1 MDKKRQHEIRR
12 SGFTLVEIMIVVGIL
27 GLLSVLSV
35 PAFAKARRNSL
46 NQKCVLNQRAIRD
59 AVIRYEMDYA
69 TTLYPYRNNGAQIRN
84 LFLQGGYMN
93 PINNFDCPNSQTR
106 DYDDY
111 QLVYTNGTDFLTVHC
126 TILPDEHVL
135 P

>member
-1 MDKKRQHEIRR
+1 MGKVCQQKHRCH
-12 SGFTLVEIMIVVGIL
+12 GFTLVEIMIVVAVI
-27 GLLSVLSV
+27 GLLIILAI
-35 PAFAKARRNSL
+35 PALAKARKTSL
-46 NQKCVLNQRAIRD
+46 TQKCIQNQRIIRD

-69 TTLYPYRNNGAQIRN
+69 TTLYTYRSSGAQIRN
-84 LFLQGGYMN
+84 MFLQGGYMN

-111 QLVYTNGTDFLTVHC
+111 QLVYTNCTDFLTTRC
-126 TILPDEHVL
+126 SIIPAEHVL